1 MKVAKENNY
10 PYKEISMR
18 KIICFITLS
27 FTINLFGQNNVDLN
41 RHIDFPNVKGFVT
54 MVCDF
59 HTHSVFSD
67 GSVWPDIR
75 IQEAQKDGLDA
86 IAITEHLEYQPHKDD
101 IPHPDRNRS
110 YQLAKGYSGD
120 SDLLVINGTEITK
133 SMPPGH
139 SNAIFINDA
148 NTILNE
154 DYLKSFIEAKKQGA
168 FIFWNHPFWIGQ
180 SKDGLINLS
189 KIHQDLIDKKMLHG
203 IEVTNDLTY
212 SDEAIQIAIDNNLTF
227 IGTSDVH
234 GLVDW
239 QYKIPQGGHRPVTL
253 VLAKNRTAKELK
265 KALFAGRTIV
275 WYNNLLIGLEKWV
288 KPLIESSMFVE
299 SSGYYRKTHVAVV
312 DIRNNSDARFIL
324 KNTSPL
330 TFYTNSDIIEI
341 QPNSVKQI
349 GVKTGE
355 KLSKF
360 ELTFE
365 VLNSV
370 IGPKKHPEIKF
381 VIKGANNNTIQD
393 VTF

>member
-1 MKVAKENNY
+1 
-10 PYKEISMR
+10 MR
-18 KIICFITLS
+18 KIICFTILS
-27 FTINLFGQNNVDLN
+27 FIINLYGQNSTDLN
-41 RHIDFPNVKGFVT
+41 RHIDFPDVKGFVT

-148 NTILNE
+148 NSILNE
-154 DYLKSFIEAKKQGA
+154 DYLKSFIEAKKQDA

-227 IGTSDVH
+227 IGTSDIH

-253 VLAKNRTAKELK
+253 VLAKRRTAKELK

-299 SSGYYRKTHVAVV
+299 SSGYYRKTQVAVV
-312 DIRNNSDARFIL
+312 NIRNNSDARFIL
-324 KNTSPL
+324 QNTSPL

-349 GVKTGE
+349 GVKTGK

-381 VIKGANNNTIQD
+381 VIKGANNSTIQD